1 MQNCAFSFIMLEL
14 TTKHVF
20 DYANLSL
27 NWFRMNQYF
36 KNMKKNH
43 AFTAASELQQPFG
56 CSVDSSSQFRTSR
69 SLSATTCLF
78 SPHSNHVQE
87 EQP

>member
-1 MQNCAFSFIMLEL
+1 MQNYAFSCIMLEL

-20 DYANLSL
+20 DYVNLSL
-27 NWFRMNQYF
+27 SWFRMNQYF
-36 KNMKKNH
+36 KNMKKKKIMH
-43 AFTAASELQQPFG
+43 LQSLQQPFG